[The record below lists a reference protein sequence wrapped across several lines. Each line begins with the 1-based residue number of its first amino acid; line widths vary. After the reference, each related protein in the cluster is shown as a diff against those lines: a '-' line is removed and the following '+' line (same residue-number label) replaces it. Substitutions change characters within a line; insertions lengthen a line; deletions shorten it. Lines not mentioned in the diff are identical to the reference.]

1 MRSVEML
8 TAREILKLKYE
19 KGLTTRDIAASA
31 GCSKSSVSNLIKRA
45 EKAGLTWPV
54 NVSDIQLM
62 QLLYP
67 AVQASKAKTPEP
79 DMNYVYR
86 ELKRKGVTLMLL
98 WEEYKEQNPDGLMY
112 TQFCD
117 RYREFK
123 KSNKLEMHKEHT
135 GGEME
140 VDWAGSTIPYCNPTT
155 GEVCDAYIFVAVL
168 PASHYP
174 FIRAYDNM
182 QIANWIDAHVRA
194 YDCFGGVPKITIPD
208 NTKTAVIKAHRF
220 NPTLNRN
227 YMAMAAHYR
236 TTIVPAR
243 SRTPKDKGSVEN
255 LVGNVTRRIL
265 APLRNRQFFSVA
277 EINDALGQGADK
289 FISEPFQKME
299 GNRKSLFE
307 QIDKPAL
314 MPLPATTYEYA
325 DWKEAKAGF
334 NYHVEYDKFHYS
346 VPYSYAG
353 KLCWVRATAKT
364 IEIYIGSERIAAHP
378 RNCNTL
384 NRYTTLLEHM
394 PDNHKAVSKWNADR
408 FLAWAEKTG
417 PNTKQFIQ
425 LLLESREHPV
435 QAYKA
440 AMGILNLT
448 NDYSSGI
455 MEKAALEA
463 VANNTVSYKYFS
475 LIVNQLS
482 REQVQPEKIIEN
494 TNVRGKS
501 SFAAGGVHVN

>member
-1 MRSVEML
+1 ML
-8 TAREILKLKYE
+8 TASEILKLKYD
-19 KGLTTRDIAASA
+19 KDLTIRDIAASA

-45 EKAGLTWPV
+45 EKAGITWPV
-54 NVSDIQLM
+54 EVSDIQLM

-67 AVQASKAKTPEP
+67 AVQASTAKTPEP

-86 ELKRKGVTLMLL
+86 ELKRKGVTLTLL
-98 WEEYKEQNPDGLMY
+98 WEEYKEQHPDGLMY
-112 TQFCD
+112 TQFCS

-123 KSNKLEMHKEHT
+123 KTNKLEMHKEHS

-140 VDWAGSTIPYCNPTT
+140 VDWAGSTVSYCNPLT
-155 GEVCDAYIFVAVL
+155 GEIREAYIFVAVL
-168 PASHYP
+168 PASNYP

-194 YDCFGGVPKITIPD
+194 YDRFGGVPKITIPD

-236 TTIVPAR
+236 TTVVPAR

-255 LVGNVTRRIL
+255 SVGNVTRRIL

-277 EINDALGQGADK
+277 EINEALQQGADT
-289 FISEPFQKME
+289 FILKPFQKME
-299 GNRKSLFE
+299 GNRKILFE

-314 MPLPATTYEYA
+314 MPLPVTAYEYA
-325 DWKEAKAGF
+325 DWKEAKVGF

-353 KLCWVRATAKT
+353 KPCQVRATAKT
-364 IEIYIGSERIAAHP
+364 TEIYVGNERIAAHP
-378 RNCNTL
+378 RNYDTRHRYATL
-384 NRYTTLLEHM
+384 PEHM
-394 PDNHKAVSKWNADR
+394 PESHKAVSKWNTAR

-417 PNTKQFIQ
+417 PHTKQFIQ

-440 AMGILNLT
+440 AMGILQLT
-448 NDYSSGI
+448 NNYSGNV
-455 MEKAALEA
+455 MERTALA
-463 VANNTVSYKYFS
+463 TIANSTVSYKYFK
-475 LIVNQLS
+475 LTAQQLS
-482 REQVQPEKIIEN
+482 RERVQPEKIIEN
-494 TNVRGKS
+494 TNVRGKD
-501 SFAAGGVHVN
+501 SFAPRKGIYVN